1 MTIAVTGATGD
12 VGGRGAREL
21 AARGVE
27 QRLIVRDPARAP
39 RLPGADV
46 AVAEY
51 EDSEA
56 MARALEGTSTLFLVS
71 GHEDPDRVSLHRKA
85 IEGARLAGVER
96 IVYTSFMGAAPN
108 ATFPFARDHSDTEQ
122 AVREAGISLTSMR
135 NALYADVAPRF
146 VGQDGVIR
154 APAGHGRVAWVARAD
169 VARLG
174 AALLT
179 EPGHEGQTYDVSG
192 PHAIDLHET
201 ARILTR
207 ATRRAITY
215 HPESLDE
222 ARVSRAGH
230 PDWLVDAWIGSYL
243 MLDTGEGSVTS
254 HTIEHLTGQRPMTLA
269 ELLAAEP
276 SSFAH
281 LVSDAPDPRR

>member
-1 MTIAVTGATGD
+1 MTIAVTGATGEL
-12 VGGRGAREL
+12 GGRVAREL

-39 RLPGADV
+39 QLPGADV
-46 AVAEY
+46 ARAAY

-56 MARALEGTSTLFLVS
+56 MARALDGTSTHFLVS
-71 GHEDPDRVSLHRKA
+71 GHEDPDRISLHRKA

-108 ATFPFARDHSDTEQ
+108 ATFPFARDHGATEQ
-122 AVREAGISLTSMR
+122 AVREAGINLTSMR

-146 VGQDGVIR
+146 VGEDGVIR
-154 APAGHGRVAWVARAD
+154 APAGHGRLAWVARAD

-174 AALLT
+174 AVLLT
-179 EPGHEGQTYDVSG
+179 EPGHEGQIYDVSG

-207 ATRRAITY
+207 ATRRVITY
-215 HPESLDE
+215 HAETLDE
-222 ARVSRAGH
+222 ARASRAGH

-254 HTIEHLTGQRPMTLA
+254 HTIEHLTGHRPMTLS
-269 ELLAAEP
+269 ELRAAEP
-276 SSFAH
+276 SSFAQ
-281 LVSDAPDPRR
+281 LSS

>member
-1 MTIAVTGATGD
+1 MTIAVTGSTGIL
-12 VGGRGAREL
+12 GGRVVREL
-21 AARGVE
+21 AERGVE

-39 RLPGADV
+39 ALSGADV
-46 AVAEY
+46 AVAAY

-56 MARALEGTSTLFLVS
+56 MARALDGTNTLFLVS
-71 GHEDPDRVSLHRKA
+71 GHEDPDRISLHRKA

-135 NALYADVAPRF
+135 NALYADVAPLF
-146 VGQDGVIR
+146 VAADGVIR

-169 VARLG
+169 VARL
-174 AALLT
+174 AVVLLT
-179 EPGHEGQTYDVSG
+179 ESGHEGQIYDVSG

-207 ATRRAITY
+207 ATRRVITY
-215 HPESLDE
+215 HAETLEE
-222 ARVSRAGH
+222 ARESRSGH
-230 PDWLVDAWIGSYL
+230 PDWLVDGWIGSYL
-243 MLDTGEGSVTS
+243 MLGTGEGSVTS
-254 HTIEHLTGQRPMTLA
+254 HTIEHITGQRPMTLP
-269 ELLAAEP
+269 EFFDAEP

-281 LVSDAPDPRR
+281 LVD

>member
-1 MTIAVTGATGD
+1 MTIAVTGATGEL
-12 VGGRGAREL
+12 GGRVAREL
-21 AARGVE
+21 SSRGQE

-39 RLPGADV
+39 KLPGA
-46 AVAEY
+46 AVVTASY
-51 EDSEA
+51 EDSET
-56 MARALEGTSTLFLVS
+56 MARALEGASTLFLVS
-71 GHEDPDRVSLHRKA
+71 GHEDPDRISLHRKA

-108 ATFPFARDHSDTEQ
+108 ATFPYARDHGATEQ

-135 NALYADVAPRF
+135 DTLYADFAPRF
-146 VGQDGVIR
+146 VGDDGVIR

-169 VARLG
+169 VARL
-174 AALLT
+174 AAVLLT
-179 EPGHEGQTYDVSG
+179 EPGHEGQIYDVSG

-201 ARILTR
+201 ARILTK

-215 HPESLDE
+215 HAETLVE
-222 ARVSRAGH
+222 ARESRAGH
-230 PDWLVDAWIGSYL
+230 PDWLVDGWVGSYL

-254 HTIEHLTGQRPMTLA
+254 HTIEHLTGQRPMTLS
-269 ELLAAEP
+269 EFLAAEP

-281 LVSDAPDPRR
+281 LTG

>member
-1 MTIAVTGATGD
+1 MTIAVTGATGEL
-12 VGGRGAREL
+12 GGRVAREL
-21 AARGVE
+21 SSRGLE

-39 RLPGADV
+39 KLPGA
-46 AVAEY
+46 AVVTASY

-56 MARALEGTSTLFLVS
+56 MARALDGASTLFLVS
-71 GHEDPDRVSLHRKA
+71 GHEDPDRISLHRKA

-108 ATFPFARDHSDTEQ
+108 ATFPYARDHGATEQ

-135 NALYADVAPRF
+135 DTLYADFAPRF
-146 VGQDGVIR
+146 VGDDGVIR

-169 VARLG
+169 VARL
-174 AALLT
+174 AAVLLT
-179 EPGHEGQTYDVSG
+179 EPGHEGQIYDVSG

-201 ARILTR
+201 ARILTK

-215 HPESLDE
+215 HAETLVE
-222 ARVSRAGH
+222 AKESRAGH
-230 PDWLVDAWIGSYL
+230 PDWLVDGWVGSYL

-254 HTIEHLTGQRPMTLA
+254 HTIEHLTGHRPMTLS
-269 ELLAAEP
+269 EFLAAEP

-281 LVSDAPDPRR
+281 LTG

>member
-1 MTIAVTGATGD
+1 MTIAVTGATGEL
-12 VGGRGAREL
+12 GGRVAREL
-21 AARGVE
+21 AERGVH

-39 RLPGADV
+39 HLPGADV
-46 AVAEY
+46 AAAAY

-56 MARALEGTSTLFLVS
+56 MARALDGTSTLFLVS
-71 GHEDPDRVSLHRKA
+71 GHEDPDRISLHRKA

-108 ATFPFARDHSDTEQ
+108 ATFPYARDHCATEQ

-135 NALYADVAPRF
+135 NALYADVVPRF
-146 VGQDGVIR
+146 VGVDGVIR

-174 AALLT
+174 AVLLT
-179 EPGHEGQTYDVSG
+179 EPGHEGQIYDVSG

-215 HPESLDE
+215 HAETLDE
-222 ARVSRAGH
+222 ARASRAGH
-230 PDWLVDAWIGSYL
+230 PEWLVDAWIGSYL
-243 MLDTGEGSVTS
+243 MLDTGEGSITS
-254 HTIEHLTGQRPMTLA
+254 HTIEHLTGRRPMTLS
-269 ELLAAEP
+269 EFLAAEP

-281 LVSDAPDPRR
+281 LAG

>member
-1 MTIAVTGATGD
+1 MTVAVTGATGEL
-12 VGGRGAREL
+12 GGRVARDL
-21 AARGVE
+21 AARGVG
-27 QRLIVRDPARAP
+27 QRLIVRDIARAP
-39 RLPGADV
+39 QLAGADV
-46 AVAEY
+46 AVAAY
-51 EDSEA
+51 DDSEA

-96 IVYTSFMGAAPN
+96 IVYTSFMGAAPD
-108 ATFPFARDHSDTEQ
+108 ATFAFARDHSATEL

-135 NALYADVAPRF
+135 NALYADVAPLF
-146 VGQDGVIR
+146 VGPDGVIR

-169 VARLG
+169 VARL
-174 AALLT
+174 AVVLLT
-179 EPGHEGQTYDVSG
+179 EPGHEGQIYDVSG

-207 ATRRAITY
+207 AARRVITY
-215 HPESLDE
+215 HPETLVE
-222 ARVSRAGH
+222 ARASRSGH
-230 PDWLVDAWIGSYL
+230 PGWLIDGWIGSYV

-254 HTIEHLTGQRPMTLA
+254 HTIEALTGQRPMTLA

-276 SSFAH
+276 LSVAH
-281 LVSDAPDPRR
+281 LVD

>member
-1 MTIAVTGATGD
+1 MTIAVTGSTGIL
-12 VGGRGAREL
+12 GGRVVREL
-21 AARGVE
+21 AERGVE

-39 RLPGADV
+39 ALSGADV
-46 AVAEY
+46 AVAAY

-56 MARALEGTSTLFLVS
+56 MARALDGTNTLFLVS
-71 GHEDPDRVSLHRKA
+71 GHEDPDRISLHRKA

-135 NALYADVAPRF
+135 NALYADVAPLF
-146 VGQDGVIR
+146 VAADGVIR

-169 VARLG
+169 VARL
-174 AALLT
+174 AVVLLT
-179 EPGHEGQTYDVSG
+179 ESGHEGQIYDVSG

-207 ATRRAITY
+207 ATRRVITY
-215 HPESLDE
+215 HAETLEE
-222 ARVSRAGH
+222 ARESRSGH
-230 PDWLVDAWIGSYL
+230 PDWLVDGWIGSYL
-243 MLDTGEGSVTS
+243 MLGTGEGSVTS
-254 HTIEHLTGQRPMTLA
+254 HTIEHITGQRPMTLP
-269 ELLAAEP
+269 EFLDAEP

-281 LVSDAPDPRR
+281 LVD

>member
-1 MTIAVTGATGD
+1 MTIAVTGATGEL
-12 VGGRGAREL
+12 GGRVAREL
-21 AARGVE
+21 SSRGLE

-39 RLPGADV
+39 KLPGA
-46 AVAEY
+46 AVVTASY
-51 EDSEA
+51 EDSET
-56 MARALEGTSTLFLVS
+56 MARALEGASTLFLVS
-71 GHEDPDRVSLHRKA
+71 GHEDPDRISLHRKA

-108 ATFPFARDHSDTEQ
+108 ATFPYARDHGATEQ

-135 NALYADVAPRF
+135 DTLYADFAPRF
-146 VGQDGVIR
+146 VGDDGVIR

-169 VARLG
+169 VARL
-174 AALLT
+174 AAVLLT
-179 EPGHEGQTYDVSG
+179 EPGHEGQIYDVSG

-201 ARILTR
+201 ARILTK

-215 HPESLDE
+215 HAETLVE
-222 ARVSRAGH
+222 AKESRAGH
-230 PDWLVDAWIGSYL
+230 PDWLVDGWVGSYL

-254 HTIEHLTGQRPMTLA
+254 HTIEHLTGQRPMTLS
-269 ELLAAEP
+269 EFLAAEP

-281 LVSDAPDPRR
+281 LTG

>member
-1 MTIAVTGATGD
+1 VSIAVTGATGD
-12 VGGRGAREL
+12 LGGRVAREL
-21 AARGVE
+21 AARGLE

-39 RLPGADV
+39 HLPGAQV
-46 AVAEY
+46 AVARY
-51 EDSEA
+51 QDSEA
-56 MARALEGTSTLFLVS
+56 MAKALDGIGTLLLVS
-71 GHEDPDRVSLHRKA
+71 GHEDPDRISLHRSA

-96 IVYTSFMGAAPN
+96 IVYTSFMGAAPGS
-108 ATFPFARDHSDTEQ
+108 TFPYARDHCATER

-146 VGQDGVIR
+146 VGEDGVIR

-169 VARLG
+169 VARL
-174 AALLT
+174 AAVLLV

-201 ARILTR
+201 ARVLTK

-215 HPESLDE
+215 HAETLGE
-222 ARVSRAGH
+222 ARESRAGH
-230 PDWLVDAWIGSYL
+230 PDWLVDGWIGSYL

-254 HTIEHLTGQRPMTLA
+254 HTIEVLTGQRPMSLS
-269 ELLAAEP
+269 EFLAAEP
-276 SSFAH
+276 ESFAH
-281 LVSDAPDPRR
+281 LLG